1 MQQGQAFDIL
11 FKMWCWQNCA
21 SWGKLLSR
29 SLLESWD
36 VDGGGLYN
44 FFLPQSSMAP
54 ITGDLGPLGGVV
66 VIACFRS
73 ASVGKWTRPLLNPPA
88 LLSACFLTAA
98 KYTGPF
104 VPHGPKIRWRWH
116 QTCSFQVPPDGFFG
130 HWRSSRLAMG
140 FIFLNGV
147 R

>member
-1 MQQGQAFDIL
+1 MQLGQAFDIL
-11 FKMWCWQNCA
+11 FKNWCWQNSA

-29 SLLESWD
+29 SLLESWCWG
-36 VDGGGLYN
+36 GGGLYN
-44 FFLPQSSMAP
+44 LFLPLSSMAP

-73 ASVGKWTRPLLNPPA
+73 VSVGKWTRPLLNPRPFSRPA
-88 LLSACFLTAA
+88 SWPPLNIPGLLFHT
-98 KYTGPF
+98 
-104 VPHGPKIRWRWH
+104 GPKIRWRWH

-140 FIFLNGV
+140 FTFLNGV